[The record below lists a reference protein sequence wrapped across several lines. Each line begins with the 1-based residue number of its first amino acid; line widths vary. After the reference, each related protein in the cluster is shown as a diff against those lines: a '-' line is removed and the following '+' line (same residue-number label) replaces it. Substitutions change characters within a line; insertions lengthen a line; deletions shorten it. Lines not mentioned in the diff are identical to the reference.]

1 MGGDGGGGGNGR
13 DGGVGNSEQTGNGRG
28 VDHMAKLCC
37 QCWHEHHRFTVCVW
51 VLGGHRGWRGFEGAN
66 MEGRTNK
73 MAYLCCRCCHE
84 LNGT

>member
-1 MGGDGGGGGNGR
+1 MGEGGGMGGMGEWATRSKPGME
-13 DGGVGNSEQTGNGRG
+13 GVI
-28 VDHMAKLCC
+28 DHMAKLCC

-66 MEGRTNK
+66 MEGRTDN